1 MISLRFDKNKK
12 EIIAVC
18 NFTNVER
25 SGYRIGVPRAG
36 TYKVILN
43 TDDESF
49 GGSGKGTAVKVK
61 SEKVPMHGFK
71 NSIVLDLAGL
81 SVIYLTP
88 PAQRK
93 KIKKITTDKVSK

>member
-1 MISLRFDKNKK
+1 
-12 EIIAVC
+12 
-18 NFTNVER
+18 
-25 SGYRIGVPRAG
+25 
-36 TYKVILN
+36 
-43 TDDESF
+43 
-49 GGSGKGTAVKVK
+49 
-61 SEKVPMHGFK
+61 MHGFK